1 MTKSPSF
8 QFYPGDWLRNDVSGC
23 SLEAQGLWLRMMMVM
38 HDAQIYG
45 QLVLNNEPMSAQ
57 FIAKKVG
64 ITPKKYLNLLKELDA
79 AGVINRKEN
88 GVIYSGRMERDER
101 ARQSNRAR
109 QTKHR
114 TGQKDGKKDSQSQ
127 NKAKDNG
134 KVTPMS
140 GSSSSSSSSS
150 SSNNTAITSV
160 IAVGDKA
167 KKARG
172 SRLPEVYELTDEM
185 IDYAKVSAPDIS
197 VALEH
202 EKFCNYW
209 HAKSGRDATKIDWA
223 ATWRNWML
231 NAQQW
236 TGSKKEHTN
245 GTSKRAG
252 NEAVLD
258 DAARYYQEWER
269 TGVQPP
275 N

>member
-1 MTKSPSF
+1 MTNPAF
-8 QFYPGDWLRNDVSGC
+8 QFYPKDYLSSARVAMM
-23 SLEAQGLWLRMMMVM
+23 SLEEEGA
-38 HDAQIYG
+38 Y
-45 QLVLNNEPMSAQ
+45 
-57 FIAKKVG
+57 
-64 ITPKKYLNLLKELDA
+64 
-79 AGVINRKEN
+79 
-88 GVIYSGRMERDER
+88 
-101 ARQSNRAR
+101 NRAMFYCWLHGSIPADPEQLAR
-109 QTKHR
+109 LIGKGASTTLATTVQKMFEIDANDDTKMIHPR
-114 TGQKDGKKDSQSQ
+114 LENEREKQKEWKEKSIAGGKKSAKVRKLKKLETMKGGSKMVATNRQP
-127 NKAKDNG
+127 KAN
-134 KVTPMS
+134 
-140 GSSSSSSSSS
+140 SSSSSP

-185 IDYAKVSAPDIS
+185 IDYAKASAPDIS

-236 TGSKKEHTN
+236 AGSKKEHTN
-245 GTSKRAG
+245 GTNKRAG